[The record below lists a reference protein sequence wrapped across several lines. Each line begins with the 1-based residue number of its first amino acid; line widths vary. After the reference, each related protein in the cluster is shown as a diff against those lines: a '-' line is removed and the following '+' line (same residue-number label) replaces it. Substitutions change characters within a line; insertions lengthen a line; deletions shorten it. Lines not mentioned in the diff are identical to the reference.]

1 MTNLAIIIPA
11 YKTSFFEK
19 ALHSLASQTNK
30 NFNVYIGDDCSP
42 ENLYPI
48 IEKFNS
54 LLNIYYKK
62 FDFNIGSKNL
72 VNQWSRCIDL
82 SRHEK
87 WLWLFSDDDIA
98 DENCVENFL
107 KLADKN
113 GDRFDVY
120 RFNVTVIDGDSRI
133 VKNTPEGPLE
143 ETSEEMAYHLLRD
156 ERGNSMPDHIFS
168 REVYKKNGF
177 VYTEYAQG
185 ADWATSILF
194 SAAKGIA
201 IIPGA
206 RVYWRLSGA
215 NISGSGSKHRN
226 MMLPGHLQFIKW
238 LLKHFAYLKCSA
250 SGITYDMI
258 RQAARVNLRNV
269 ILYHYKG
276 FTIAG
281 FFSVTQVMRKN
292 LQLTYQEM
300 TSDIYFIHSRTNK
313 MVIGAIKVKILLKKI
328 LPALV

>member
-1 MTNLAIIIPA
+1 MTDLAIIIPA
-11 YKTSFFEK
+11 YKTTYFEK
-19 ALHSLASQTNK
+19 ALNSLAAQTNK

-42 ENLYPI
+42 EDLTVI
-48 IEKFNS
+48 IKKFS
-54 LLNIYYKK
+54 GLLNIYYTR
-62 FDFNIGSKNL
+62 FDFNIGSKNI

-82 SRHEK
+82 SREEK
-87 WLWLFSDDDIA
+87 WLWLFSDDDLV
-98 DENCVENFL
+98 DEHCVENFL
-107 KLADKN
+107 QLADKN

-120 RFNVTVIDGDSRI
+120 RFNVTVIDGNDKV

-168 REVYKKNGF
+168 RQVYNKNGF

-206 RVYWRLSGA
+206 KVYWRLSGA
-215 NISGSGSKHRN
+215 NISGGGSKYKN

-238 LLKHFAYLKCSA
+238 ILKHFGYLQSSA
-250 SGITYDMI
+250 SGITYEMI
-258 RQAARVNLRNV
+258 RQAARINLRNV
-269 ILYHYKG
+269 MLYHYKG
-276 FTIAG
+276 FTTSSFLI
-281 FFSVTQVMRKN
+281 VVKVMRQD
-292 LQLTYQEM
+292 LQLTYHEM
-300 TSDIYFIHSRTNK
+300 ASDTYFILSRTNK
-313 MVIGAIKVKILLKKI
+313 MVIRAIKVKMLFEKM
-328 LPALV
+328 V